1 MNMKLSQQSLL
12 SIESTIKKAVARYQ
26 IPEDEEPS
34 IVTDIHLQPNPTSGE
49 LLIYDDDDTELASC
63 TINEWVS
70 YESDDFDKEVERI
83 LTSILGRLKRSG
95 NFSHLSL
102 MEPYSFTLIDDDKET
117 TSELL
122 LVDSETLIVNDELLK
137 GLDEELDAFLKDLLE
152 K

>member
-12 SIESTIKKAVARYQ
+12 SIESTIKKAVAKYQ
-26 IPEDEEPS
+26 IPEGEEPS

-49 LLIYDDDDTELASC
+49 LLIYDDDDNELAST

-70 YESDDFDKEVERI
+70 YEADDFEKEAERI
-83 LTSILGRLKRSG
+83 LTSVLGKVKHSG
-95 NFSHLSL
+95 YFNYLSL

-117 TSELL
+117 TTELL

-137 GLDEELDAFLKDLLE
+137 GLDEELDTFLKNLLE

>member
-12 SIESTIKKAVARYQ
+12 SIESTIKKAVAKYQ
-26 IPEDEEPS
+26 IPEGEEPS
-34 IVTDIHLQPNPTSGE
+34 IVTDVHLQPNPTSGE
-49 LLIYDDDDTELASC
+49 LLIYDDDDNELAST

-70 YESDDFDKEVERI
+70 YEADDFEKEAERI
-83 LTSILGRLKRSG
+83 LTSVLSKVKHSG
-95 NFSHLSL
+95 YFNHLSL

-117 TSELL
+117 TTELL